1 MTILDEMNMEP
12 IMLRNK
18 IIMPHKAIKSPK
30 YGNKTV
36 LVADPWE
43 YVEMWLKRN
52 CDSEDA
58 RFYWSQAKQFFET
71 SKQLPLTAAP
81 LPIFYSFLNAVK
93 TLLIVKGVS
102 IEGRIGHGI
111 SIGNRAGNSERISLE
126 NESVKIHKNGLLSE
140 LCKYLDETITEAKT
154 FDLQSLLYNLPYI
167 HRAYCLTFNDEKDL
181 FLPLVRPGFYRM
193 KSGGIIFKGGLEAT
207 NIRTLRNE
215 WEMLDPKF
223 RLYTFSEQD
232 AVNFSKS
239 PDVYVLFDYT
249 LVLGFSPFFEFTM
262 NAAHVK
268 EELDWLLDLHR
279 KVRKH
284 LYYIHGQ
291 SKLWYMKS
299 NNGSKRIINRS
310 TLTIAYSAMH
320 RLSELARYEPV
331 LLSKH
336 LESDH
341 NWLLSEFIRI
351 APHQFI
357 DELAS
362 ELTGEE
368 FMPPGYAPGR

>member
-1 MTILDEMNMEP
+1 MVP
-12 IMLRNK
+12 IMFRNK
-18 IIMPHKAIKSPK
+18 IVMPHKAVKSPG

-52 CDSEDA
+52 CNSEDA

-71 SKQLPLTAAP
+71 SKHLSLTAAP
-81 LPIFYSFLNAVK
+81 LPNFYSFLNAVK
-93 TLLIVKGVS
+93 ALLIVKGVK

-111 SIGNRAGNSERISLE
+111 SIGNKTGNSQSFSLE

-140 LCKYLDETITEAKT
+140 LCRYLDETITEAKT
-154 FDLQSLLYNLPYI
+154 YDLQSLLYNLPYI
-167 HRAYCLTFNDEKDL
+167 HRAYCLTFNDEKEI
-181 FLPLVRPGFYRM
+181 FLPLVRPGFYIG
-193 KSGGIIFKGGLEAT
+193 KSGNIVFKGNLEKT
-207 NIRTLRNE
+207 TIHILPDE
-215 WEMLDPKF
+215 LELDPIF
-223 RLYTFSEQD
+223 DLCTFIEED
-232 AVNFSKS
+232 YILVDYIKAVGHS
-239 PDVYVLFDYT
+239 PLPIFDTT
-249 LVLGFSPFFEFTM
+249 LNG
-262 NAAHVK
+262 AHVK
-268 EELDWLLDLHR
+268 EDFGWILDLHR
-279 KVRKH
+279 MVRKH
-284 LYYIHGQ
+284 LFYIQGQ
-291 SKLWYMKS
+291 SRLWYIKRS
-299 NNGSKRIINRS
+299 NHSSKRIINRS

-336 LESDH
+336 LESEH

-368 FMPPGYAPGR
+368 FMAPGYAQGR